1 MRRFLI
7 TAAVLVVI
15 IAAGVFGLDRA
26 VAAYAEGQIRQQTV
40 AEVAK
45 QGMKS
50 DEPKVDV
57 GGFPFVTQVIGGK
70 YDKITIILDN
80 LSGQG
85 ITLPELTLEA
95 TGVNAPLEALRSH
108 QGSITADKVTGHS
121 VIPWASVVAAAK
133 LPELKLSAN
142 ADGTLKVAGTA
153 SFAGLSV
160 PLTGSA
166 QVTLA
171 SPTSL
176 RVRVTELAGTD
187 PNLNTAINALID
199 RFKERLVFTFQL
211 PKLPYNL
218 KLSKIQPTPD
228 GLDISGYAENVPL
241 TKGGAA
247 AE

>member
-7 TAAVLVVI
+7 TAAVLIVI
-15 IAAGVFGLDRA
+15 VAAGVFGIDRA
-26 VAAYAEGQIRQQTV
+26 VAAYAEDQIRQQTV
-40 AEVAK
+40 AEVSK

-50 DEPKVDV
+50 DDPRVDV
-57 GGFPFVTQVIGGK
+57 GGFPFINQVIGGK
-70 YDKITIILDN
+70 YDKITIVLDN
-80 LSGQG
+80 LAGQG

-133 LPELKLSAN
+133 LPELQLSAN
-142 ADGTLKVAGTA
+142 DDGTLKVSGTA

-160 PLTGSA
+160 PLTGAA

-171 SPTSL
+171 TPTSL
-176 RVRVTELAGTD
+176 RVRVTELGGTD
-187 PNLNTAINALID
+187 PNLNAAITALID
-199 RFKERLVFTFQL
+199 KFKERLVFTFQL

-218 KLSKIQPTPD
+218 KLSKVQPTPA
-228 GLDISGYAENVPL
+228 GLDISGYADDVPL
-241 TKGGAA
+241 TKDGATA
-247 AE
+247 K